1 MTGRRTDSELFAQ
14 VTNAHSPGVSH
25 LNTPPLTLLP
35 QGTNFE
41 WSPKAGLSSLEK
53 KAWDYFP
60 FWATVK
66 V

>member
-14 VTNAHSPGVSH
+14 DTDVHGPGVSH
-25 LNTPPLTLLP
+25 LNTPPLTLPP

-41 WSPKAGLSSLEK
+41 WSPKAGLSSLER
-53 KAWDYFP
+53 KARHYFP
-60 FWATVK
+60 FWVTVK